1 MKRKGFDRIPSLKEG
16 APARTGEG
24 APGRTGEG
32 APGRTGEGAPVRREG
47 ALGGGQRIPG
57 LGSDTDD
64 CSPGTSSKPVSR

>member
-1 MKRKGFDRIPSLKEG
+1 MKRKGFDRIPSLN
-16 APARTGEG
+16 
-24 APGRTGEG
+24 EG